1 MRTIRGKLFSVFGAV
16 LLLFAGLS
24 VYLVISLIQTND
36 RMETMQDVD
45 FELVVLQEQMAS
57 SMNDRLA
64 LIRGYFMFGEA
75 DFLDRF
81 DAVNERIAETK
92 EQLVALSSNEQLLAT
107 IEKSDQWL
115 DIIENEVL
123 PLYQSGDTEGASEVM
138 RNSTTMIARDITS
151 NFQELAENRRESMEA
166 SFDTNKAELQTMQT
180 LVITI
185 VTLSVLIMIVLVLW
199 LARSIT
205 KPLKQLVGEANLIAN
220 ADLSSPPIEIQTKD
234 ELSLLGSSFNEMK
247 ASLQQLIGQTRNVA
261 ENVAATSEELSAS
274 SEETSAATNQ
284 IADTVQSL
292 THTADTSVT
301 LSSESMQAS
310 TLMEEKAQHI
320 TKATQSMKAD
330 SKEMGM
336 RSKEGR
342 DTVAQAIQQI
352 ESINRTVASSSKTM
366 NQLDDQVTEISTI
379 LELITSIS
387 DQTNLLSLNAA
398 IEAAR
403 AGESG
408 KGFAVVA
415 GEVRSLAEQSKE
427 SVTKIEAMIKGIQQQ
442 AKSAATD
449 MQKGTSEVEKGTQM
463 IKGVD
468 QSFEA
473 ISASIDKVTNQIQTV
488 AGSAEDIAKQTTQL
502 KSHIT
507 QMNQAS
513 ETTLAGTEDAAASTE
528 EQLAAMEEVAA
539 SAQGLADLAGD
550 LRDEISRFKV

>member
-1 MRTIRGKLFSVFGAV
+1 MFGAV

>member
-1 MRTIRGKLFSVFGAV
+1 MRTIRGKLFGVFGAM
-16 LLLFAGLS
+16 LILFAGLS
-24 VYLVISLIQTND
+24 VYLVVALIQTD
-36 RMETMQDVD
+36 KRMETMQNVD

-81 DAVNERIAETK
+81 DAVNERITETK
-92 EQLVALSSNEQLLAT
+92 EQLVALSSNEQLLST
-107 IEKSDQWL
+107 IQKSEQWL

-123 PLYQSGDTEGASEVM
+123 PVYQAGDEEAASEIM

-151 NFQELAENRRESMEA
+151 NFQELAENRRANMEA
-166 SFDTNKAELQTMQT
+166 SFDANEAEFQRMQI
-180 LVITI
+180 LVISI
-185 VTLSVLIMIVLVLW
+185 VSFSALIMIALILW

-205 KPLKQLVGEANLIAN
+205 RPLKQLVSEADLIAN
-220 ADLSSPPIEIQTKD
+220 ADLSNPPVEIRTKD

-247 ASLQQLIGQTRNVA
+247 ASLQQLIGQTRSVA

-301 LSSESMQAS
+301 LSSQSMKAS

-320 TKATQSMKAD
+320 TRATQLMKAD
-330 SKEMGM
+330 SQEMGT

-352 ESINRTVASSSKTM
+352 ESINQTVASSSKTM
-366 NQLDDQVTEISTI
+366 NQLDEQVTEISTI

-449 MQKGTSEVEKGTQM
+449 MQKGTTEVEKGTQM

-468 QSFEA
+468 RSFEA
-473 ISASIDKVTNQIQTV
+473 ISTSIDKVTNQIQTV
-488 AGSAEDIAKQTTQL
+488 FASAEDIAKQTTQL

-513 ETTLAGTEDAAASTE
+513 ESTLAGTEDAAASTE
-528 EQLAAMEEVAA
+528 EQLAAMEEVAS